1 MFKSKHSGWT
11 WELKRTPFGGGG
23 GSFVSGIT
31 DSISSAIGTD
41 GGGGGV
47 LGGLA
52 SIDPGPAIGQGL
64 AEVDQFVNREIPGG
78 WVLPAALAAAYATG
92 YIDPTLFASE
102 AAATEA
108 AAAGAGSI
116 ATEAGQAAFF
126 EALASGATSAEAVQS
141 ALVIEAAAAAG
152 LEGAALTPDMIA
164 YANASADPI
173 GSINAIAGLTPEE
186 FASYTQI
193 IGGPSQAAGFTAGQ
207 DLAELMAS
215 HPNLT
220 AAQLE
225 DIMMIN
231 YGTDPMLAAD
241 AANLAANGYDAATI
255 DQVLGYSYSPTE
267 LAGTG
272 IESVAADSAA
282 GLNAKD
288 VLKNVSRAKQLA
300 NLLGSAGSV
309 VKAAKMPSQA
319 DWLKNAQQNFAIAP
333 QEQFGG
339 LYQMNQNPFTFQNP
353 LANALA
359 GGSKTPEGYD
369 VSGTQGQAL
378 NTAQQNKIYSSLL
391 RS

>member
-23 GSFVSGIT
+23 GWNPVSAVT
-31 DSISSAIGTD
+31 DTISSALGTD

-47 LGGLA
+47 LGALA
-52 SIDPGPAIGQGL
+52 DIDPGPAIGQGL
-64 AEVDQFVNREIPGG
+64 ASVDKVVNEIPGG
-78 WVLPAALAAAYATG
+78 WYTVGGLAAGGTALA
-92 YIDPTLFASE
+92 FAPE
-102 AAATEA
+102 IAAAIGAEA
-108 AAAGAGSI
+108 GTTL

-126 EALASGATSAEAVQS
+126 DALAGGATGSEALGIGLVAES
-141 ALVIEAAAAAG
+141 
-152 LEGAALTPDMIA
+152 GAALTPEMIA

-186 FASYTQI
+186 FATYTQI
-193 IGGPSQAAGFTAGQ
+193 IGGPSQAAGFTAGE
-207 DLAELMAS
+207 DLYQLMQS

-241 AANLAANGYDAATI
+241 AANLAAQGYDAATI
-255 DQVLGYSYSPTE
+255 DQVLGYSYTPAE

-272 IESVAADSAA
+272 IESVAAESAA

-288 VLKNVSRAKQLA
+288 VLKNVSRAKSLA
-300 NLLGSAGSV
+300 NLLGSAGSM
-309 VKAAKMPSQA
+309 VKAAKLPSQA

-339 LYQMNQNPFTFQNP
+339 LYQMNKNPFTFQNP

-359 GGSKTPEGYD
+359 GGSKTPAGYD
-369 VSGTQGQAL
+369 VSGTQGTTL
-378 NTAQQNKIYSSLL
+378 NTEQQNKIFSSLL

>member
-23 GSFVSGIT
+23 GWNPIAAIT
-31 DSISSAIGTD
+31 DPISSALGTD

-52 SIDPGPAIGQGL
+52 AIDPGPAIGAGL
-64 AEVDQFVNREIPGG
+64 AQVDKVVNKEIPGG
-78 WVLPAALAAAYATG
+78 WYTVGGLAAGGTG
-92 YIDPTLFASE
+92 LYFAPEILAAIGAEAGTTL
-102 AAATEA
+102 
-108 AAAGAGSI
+108 

-126 EALASGATSAEAVQS
+126 DALAGGATGSEALGMGLVAE
-141 ALVIEAAAAAG
+141 G
-152 LEGAALTPDMIA
+152 GAALTPEMIA

-193 IGGPSQAAGFTAGQ
+193 IGGPSQAAGFSAGE
-207 DLAELMAS
+207 DLAQLMQS

-241 AANLAANGYDAATI
+241 AANLAAQGYDAATI
-255 DQVLGYSYSPTE
+255 DQVLGYSYNASE

-272 IESVAADSAA
+272 IDSVAADSAA

-288 VLKNVSRAKQLA
+288 VLKNVNRAKQLA
-300 NLLGSAGSV
+300 KLLGTAGNA
-309 VKAAKMPSQA
+309 VKAAKMPT
-319 DWLKNAQQNFAIAP
+319 QQEWAAKAGQNLAIAP

-339 LYQMNQNPFTFQNP
+339 LYESNKNPFTFQNP
-353 LANALA
+353 LAGALA
-359 GGSKTPEGYD
+359 GGNKQPGVYD
-369 VSGTQGQAL
+369 VSGTQGTSL
-378 NTAQQNKIYSSLL
+378 NTAQQNKIFSSLL

>member
-1 MFKSKHSGWT
+1 MSFLKSKHSGWT
-11 WELKRTPFGGGG
+11 WDLKRTPFGGG
-23 GSFVSGIT
+23 SSWNPVNLVS
-31 DSISSAIGTD
+31 DAVSSVGDA
-41 GGGGGV
+41 
-47 LGGLA
+47 LA
-52 SIDPGPAIGQGL
+52 SIDPGPAIGSGL
-64 AEVDQFVNREIPGG
+64 AEADKFVNREIPGG
-78 WVLPAALAAAYATG
+78 WTLPAALAAAYATG

-116 ATEAGQAAFF
+116 ATEAGQTAFF
-126 EALASGATSAEAVQS
+126 EALASGATSAEAVQAAS
-141 ALVIEAAAAAG
+141 IVEAAASAG
-152 LEGAALTPDMIA
+152 LSGSALTPDMIA

-193 IGGPSQAAGFTAGQ
+193 IGGPSQAAGFTAGE
-207 DLAELMAS
+207 DLAQLMQS

-255 DQVLGYSYSPTE
+255 DQVLGYSYNPTE

-272 IESVAADSAA
+272 IQSVAADSAA
-282 GLNAKD
+282 GINAKD

-300 NLLGSAGSV
+300 NLLGGDSSRLI
-309 VKAAKMPSQA
+309 KAAKMPTQQA
-319 DWLKNAQQNFAIAP
+319 WQQQAAQNFAQVTP
-333 QEQFGG
+333 EQFGG
-339 LYQMNQNPFTFQNP
+339 YYQMNKNPFTFQNP
-353 LANALA
+353 LAGALA
-359 GGSKTPEGYD
+359 NKPATGLD
-369 VSGTQGQAL
+369 VSGTSGQSL
-378 NTAQQNKIYSSLL
+378 NVQNQASNLAKLL
-391 RS
+391 A

>member
-1 MFKSKHSGWT
+1 MSFLKSKHSGWT
-11 WELKRTPFGGGG
+11 HELKRTPFGGGG
-23 GSFVSGIT
+23 GGFISAIT
-31 DSISSAIGTD
+31 DPISSALGTD
-41 GGGGGV
+41 GGGGGI
-47 LGGLA
+47 LGGIEDLGQ
-52 SIDPGPAIGQGL
+52 SIGSGL
-64 AEVDQFVNREIPGG
+64 AEADKFVNRELPGG
-78 WVLPAALAAAYATG
+78 WALPAIITAAVVAPELAPLLAEEG
-92 YIDPTLFASE
+92 
-102 AAATEA
+102 
-108 AAAGAGSI
+108 AAAGI
-116 ATEAGQAAFF
+116 EAGVGQDAFWS
-126 EALASGATSAEAVQS
+126 AIANGASSQEAVGMG
-141 ALVIEAAAAAG
+141 LAAQNAG
-152 LEGAALTPDMIA
+152 VALTPEMIA

-193 IGGPSQAAGFTAGQ
+193 IGGPTQAAGFTAGE
-207 DLAELMAS
+207 DLAQLMAS

-272 IESVAADSAA
+272 IESVAADSAS

-288 VLKNVSRAKQLA
+288 VLKNLARAKQLA
-300 NLLGSAGSV
+300 SLLGSAGSM
-309 VKAAKMPSQA
+309 VKAAKMPSQQQ
-319 DWLKNAQQNFAIAP
+319 WQQQAQLNFAQAP

-339 LYQMNQNPFTFQNP
+339 LYEMNKNPFTFQNP
-353 LANALA
+353 IANALT
-359 GGSKTPEGYD
+359 GGNKQPGVYD
-369 VSGTQGQAL
+369 VSGTQGTAL
-378 NTAQQNKIYSSLL
+378 NTTQQNKIYSSLL

>member
-1 MFKSKHSGWT
+1 MSILRYFNKHHGWYNG
-11 WELKRTPFGGGG
+11 KRTPFGGGG
-23 GSFVSGIT
+23 GWNPVSFIT
-31 DSISSAIGTD
+31 DPISSALGTD
-41 GGGGGV
+41 GGGGGL

-52 SIDPGPAIGQGL
+52 DIDPGPAIGQGL
-64 AEVDQFVNREIPGG
+64 AELDKTVGREIPGG
-78 WVLPAALAAAYATG
+78 WTTV
-92 YIDPTLFASE
+92 
-102 AAATEA
+102 A
-108 AAAGAGSI
+108 AAAALGTGLYYSPEILAAMGSEAGAAI
-116 ATEAGQAAFF
+116 TTEAGQAAFF
-126 EALASGATSAEAVQS
+126 DALATGATSTEAIQTGLTVQ
-141 ALVIEAAAAAG
+141 AAAAAG

-193 IGGPSQAAGFTAGQ
+193 IGSPSSTAGFTAGE
-207 DLAELMAS
+207 DLAQLMQS

-255 DQVLGYSYSPTE
+255 DQVLGYSYKASE

-288 VLKNVSRAKQLA
+288 VLKNVGRANQLA
-300 NLLGSAGSV
+300 KLLGSAGSV
-309 VKAAKMPSQA
+309 VKAAKMPT
-319 DWLKNAQQNFAIAP
+319 QQQWTARAGQNLAIAP

-359 GGSKTPEGYD
+359 GNKQPGIYD

-378 NTAQQNKIYSSLL
+378 NTTQQNKTYSSLL

>member
-11 WELKRTPFGGGG
+11 WDLKRTPFGG
-23 GSFVSGIT
+23 SNPISAVT
-31 DSISSAIGTD
+31 DAFSSAIGTD
-41 GGGGGV
+41 GSGGGI

-52 SIDPGPAIGQGL
+52 DIDPGPAIGSGL
-64 AEVDQFVNREIPGG
+64 AELDKTVGREIPGG
-78 WVLPAALAAAYATG
+78 WTTLAAAAALGTG
-92 YIDPTLFASE
+92 LYYSPEILAAMGSE
-102 AAATEA
+102 AGAAIT
-108 AAAGAGSI
+108 
-116 ATEAGQAAFF
+116 TEAGQAAFF
-126 EALASGATSAEAVQS
+126 ESLAAGASSAEAIQTGLTVQ
-141 ALVIEAAAAAG
+141 AAAAAG

-193 IGGPSQAAGFTAGQ
+193 IGGPSQAAGFTAGE
-207 DLAELMAS
+207 DLAQLMQS

-288 VLKNVSRAKQLA
+288 VLKNVSRAKSLA
-300 NLLGSAGSV
+300 NLLGGDSAKLI
-309 VKAAKMPSQA
+309 KAAKMPSSA
-319 DWLKNAQQNFAIAP
+319 DWLKNAQQNFMTAP

-339 LYQMNQNPFTFQNP
+339 LYQMNKSPFTFQNP
-353 LANALA
+353 LAGALA
-359 GGSKTPEGYD
+359 NKPTTGLD
-369 VSGTQGQAL
+369 VSGTSGQAL
-378 NTAQQNKIYSSLL
+378 NTQQQNQIYSSLL